1 MLLYHPYKD
10 SNHCIFRM
18 LTIISEIEMSIELE
32 KLKVLDFYYLFPH
45 FIKDLD
51 SWPRDYLLYKKE
63 AKLIPEPFE
72 KTPNKKKLFF
82 ELEKIQNQA
91 ITKLSAREILSLDS
105 VKNGFIRLNQLKI
118 SNNLLSRIE
127 KEKKKNATTVG
138 LVSNCLSKFEWKGD
152 HGLKKR
158 SGLMEY
164 KYDE

>member
-82 ELEKIQNQA
+82 CFPPP
-91 ITKLSAREILSLDS
+91 
-105 VKNGFIRLNQLKI
+105 NGH
-118 SNNLLSRIE
+118 SNFE
-127 KEKKKNATTVG
+127 EKKTQK
-138 LVSNCLSKFEWKGD
+138 S
-152 HGLKKR
+152 
-158 SGLMEY
+158 
-164 KYDE
+164 